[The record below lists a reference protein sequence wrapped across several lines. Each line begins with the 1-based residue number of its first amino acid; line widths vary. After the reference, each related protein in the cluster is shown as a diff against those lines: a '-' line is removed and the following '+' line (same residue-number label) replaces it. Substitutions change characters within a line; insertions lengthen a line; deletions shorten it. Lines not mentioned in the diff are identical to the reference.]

1 MRIAISSMA
10 EGIMASTAALAAG
23 IMADQ
28 LGYGSVFGASIAF
41 LGVALTTLLMFIKE
55 PRTARLA

>member
-1 MRIAISSMA
+1 MA
-10 EGIMASTAALAAG
+10 EGIMASIGPLAAG

-41 LGVALTTLLMFIKE
+41 LGIALAILLMFIKE